1 HTDRVEPKLDQHRMI
16 TRGIH
21 TKRPFPDIG
30 FAVVVFIGGWYLGEE
45 TQTYIW
51 EFPFGMHPEGY
62 HPMLEYLWLNPI
74 GVLVVILCGMGLGNG
89 KKS

>member
-1 HTDRVEPKLDQHRMI
+1 MT
-16 TRGIH
+16 
-21 TKRPFPDIG
+21 
-30 FAVVVFIGGWYLGEE
+30 VVFIGGWYLGEE

-74 GVLVVILCGMGLGNG
+74 GVLVVILFGMGLGNG